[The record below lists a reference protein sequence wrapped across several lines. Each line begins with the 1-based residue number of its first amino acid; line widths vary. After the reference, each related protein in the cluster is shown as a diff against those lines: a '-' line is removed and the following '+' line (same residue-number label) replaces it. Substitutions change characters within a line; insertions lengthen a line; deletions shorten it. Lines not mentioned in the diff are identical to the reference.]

1 MSSRMLSVRKLGV
14 RSFVAFLTV
23 LIFLSTA
30 RLVLHTSNGSSVL
43 FLDQLYGK
51 FYSSDSAFSQNNKA
65 SHHAKH
71 WKNSVV
77 HVKSPDGWPVT
88 VLVQGKLGQVWQM
101 SGQRVVLIAKDL
113 PFPSQ
118 VFYNR
123 VGKCGSRTLV
133 QLMRILAEKNAF
145 TFATSNVHNKTRLH
159 HVEQEE
165 LMKNISALKK
175 PFLYTRHVHFLD
187 FNRFGME
194 QPTYINIIRDPIS
207 RFLSSYFFRRF
218 GDRRNEQSHIVRT
231 PNMKMEERL
240 LSIDKCIL
248 QSFPECNNPKIFYII
263 PYFCGQDPRC
273 REPGIWAL
281 TQAKENVMRNYLLVG
296 ILEEL
301 EDTLLLL
308 QRLLPHYFKNAAS
321 IYNDPAYLML
331 GNDTVTVKK
340 ASPSLP
346 ALQVLHERMRWEYD
360 FYYFARDQFNL
371 MKHKMGLK
379 GAAQP
384 NDAVNEMSFSHYQEP
399 ETKSKESITRS
410 NQRRVQILVEEEEED
425 NNNEK
430 KRNTGL
436 RTEDFGRGEDDP
448 GGYIDDEIKDL
459 ISKETPKNILDVES
473 GRHDEYSEDEEMVK
487 KEEPHGIQ
495 NNVDTDV
502 THWLKDD
509 SQQ

>member
-1 MSSRMLSVRKLGV
+1 MRSRMLSVRKLGV

-23 LIFLSTA
+23 LILLSTA
-30 RLVLHTSNGSSVL
+30 RLVLHMSNGSSVL

-51 FYSSDSAFSQNNKA
+51 FSSSDSAFSQNK
-65 SHHAKH
+65 
-71 WKNSVV
+71 
-77 HVKSPDGWPVT
+77 
-88 VLVQGKLGQVWQM
+88 
-101 SGQRVVLIAKDL
+101 KDL

-118 VFYNR
+118 VVYNR

-133 QLMRILAEKNAF
+133 QLMRILAEKNDF
-145 TFATSNVHNKTRLH
+145 TFATSNVHNKTRLP
-159 HVEQEE
+159 HVEQAE

-194 QPTYINIIRDPIS
+194 QPTYINVIRDPIS

-218 GDRRNEQSHIVRT
+218 GDRRNEESHIVRT

-281 TQAKENVMRNYLLVG
+281 SQAKENLMRNYLLVG

-308 QRLLPHYFKNAAS
+308 QRLLPHFFKNAAS

-331 GNDTVTVKK
+331 GNDTVTMKK

-346 ALQVLHERMRWEYD
+346 ALQMLHERMRWEYD

-371 MKHKMGLK
+371 MKHKMGFR
-379 GAAQP
+379 GARQP
-384 NDAVNEMSFSHYQEP
+384 NNPVSEMSFSHYQEP
-399 ETKSKESITRS
+399 DTENKESKIRS
-410 NQRRVQILVEEEEED
+410 HQRRVQVREEGEEDKEEEED
-425 NNNEK
+425 NNEEK
-430 KRNTGL
+430 MDTGL
-436 RTEDFGRGEDDP
+436 TIDDFGRGEDDP
-448 GGYIDDEIKDL
+448 GGYVDDEIKDL
-459 ISKETPKNILDVES
+459 ISKGTPKNTLDLHS
-473 GRHDEYSEDEEMVK
+473 GRHEEYSEDEEMMK
-487 KEEPHGIQ
+487 KEEPHGTQ

-502 THWLKDD
+502 THWLKDEI
-509 SQQ
+509 QQ